1 MPYRE
6 KVTWLTL
13 IAQATTLGPYLAIMT
28 VAPPTAP
35 MTDFRPLTLF
45 AVAAVA
51 QMLILGVGHLWLR
64 ISSPEDA
71 RVPADERD
79 RAIARRALGAAYYT
93 LLVGMILVGIVMP
106 FKSSGWTIINAAIA
120 AILVAEVVHHGV
132 TIWSYRRGWHG

>member
-1 MPYRE
+1 RE

-13 IAQATTLGPYLAIMT
+13 IAQAATLGPYLAIMAA
-28 VAPPTAP
+28 APPTAP
-35 MTDFRPLTLF
+35 MPDFKPLVLF
-45 AVAAVA
+45 AVATVA
-51 QMLILGVGHLWLR
+51 QMLILGIGHLWLR

-106 FKSSGWTIINAAIA
+106 FRSSGWTIINAAVA

-132 TIWSYRRGWHG
+132 TIWSYRRGWHD